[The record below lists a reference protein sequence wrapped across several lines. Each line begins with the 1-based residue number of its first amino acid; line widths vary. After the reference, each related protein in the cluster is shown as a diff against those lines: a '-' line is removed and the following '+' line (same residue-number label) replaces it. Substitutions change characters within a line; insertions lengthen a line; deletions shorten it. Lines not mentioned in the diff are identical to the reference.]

1 MAMARWITSPFSTRI
16 ILEMLKQQASKPQT
30 QTGLPLST
38 ARKSSRLQS
47 PNSWVVLMPWPS
59 NSHELEAQLGV
70 PAGDWCSRE
79 SLLYCGP
86 GTSLGASAL
95 QSIHRTGK
103 LKLQMVPF
111 P

>member
-1 MAMARWITSPFSTRI
+1 MRCQAGLTEEKGIAVSPVV
-16 ILEMLKQQASKPQT
+16 SKE
-30 QTGLPLST
+30 